1 MIRTQI
7 RKKPPAPAAFSL
19 NEVFSLHI
27 TAEIAIVFGIC
38 LISQVISA
46 LLPFAFPA
54 SVIGMLLL
62 LVLLMAGIIKERHIQ
77 RVSSFLIGN
86 MAFFFLA
93 SCVGLME
100 HASLLMDCLIPFLF
114 IAAVT
119 TPLVY
124 GATAWTIQLMMRF
137 MNRKEGHHD

>member
-1 MIRTQI
+1 MPVIAQI
-7 RKKPPAPAAFSL
+7 CVVFAVCLAA
-19 NEVFSLHI
+19 E
-27 TAEIAIVFGIC
+27 G
-38 LISQVISA
+38 ISA
-46 LLPFAFPA
+46 ALPFPFPA

-62 LVLLMAGIIKERHIQ
+62 LVLLMAGIIMERHIQ